1 MTALTTEVVARIR
14 RMVKTTPVLV
24 FMRGTPRQPRCH
36 SSAMLSRLL
45 SNISAGIRFVDIQ
58 QDPEIRA
65 FLPKVAGVADIPLL
79 FVNGE
84 LLGGADVA
92 ADLAE
97 QGELERILLESMP
110 DQRLVG

>member
-24 FMRGTPRQPRCH
+24 FMRGTPGQPRCH
-36 SSAMLSRLL
+36 SSATLARLL
-45 SNISAGIRFVDIQ
+45 GNIGAGIRFIDIQ

-65 FLPKVAGVADIPLL
+65 FLPKVAGVSDIPLL

-92 ADLAE
+92 SDLAE
-97 QGELERILLESMP
+97 QGELDRILLESMP
-110 DQRLVG
+110 DQRMVG